1 MIEKF
6 TVEIAVGDMVEVGR
20 MHLANQEVKAI
31 EIDSWGH
38 PIMVLSSGRKRGL
51 FNMRLKKLIPEDVKR
66 VQQPSE
72 VMMTKEQWAEAQ
84 AKIDQA
90 KAE

>member
-31 EIDSWGH
+31 EIDRWGH
-38 PIMVLSSGRKRGL
+38 PIMVLSSGRKKNL
-51 FNMRLKKLIPEDVKR
+51 FNMRLKKLIPEGVKR
-66 VQQPSE
+66 INEPAD

-84 AKIDQA
+84 AKID
-90 KAE
+90 KARAE